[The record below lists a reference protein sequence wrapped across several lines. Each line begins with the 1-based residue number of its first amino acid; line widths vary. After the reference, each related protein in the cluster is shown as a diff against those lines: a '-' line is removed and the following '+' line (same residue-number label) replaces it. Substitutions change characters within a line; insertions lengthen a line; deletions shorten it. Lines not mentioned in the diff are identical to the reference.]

1 MSDASNFDFGKFI
14 PGFDFLQSL
23 VKGAGA
29 GANPL
34 GKTPQ
39 WVAPTVSIEEV
50 DKRITELKAV
60 QFWLEQNG
68 RALAATIQ
76 ALEVQR
82 MTLSTLKGM
91 NVSMSE
97 LAKSFSFPAMGAGE
111 QKEAQDQAPQNVF
124 SQAMDWTRAAAASA
138 QDFSRWAK
146 PQHTEGESAAATA
159 AAEASDPTAMQ
170 AQAELFKAH
179 ATQAPSQ
186 GAEAAHKA
194 QPQAEAAA
202 SSQEDAGQST
212 ADAAKEV
219 TEEMAA
225 VQKAAVG
232 QAMQWWG
239 ALTQQFQ
246 QIAAKAVAEPV
257 SHQAMEA
264 AQRAG
269 DMASNLAKTAVQ
281 TATAATE
288 KMVASGTAAV
298 AKASANVQ
306 AASTAAA
313 NVAAHAGAN
322 VGAKSSKPAATQG
335 AAKPAAKSAVK
346 PVAKAAAKPAVKP
359 DAKPAAKAAA
369 KRAAAPAAAKPVAKA
384 AAKTA
389 KAVKTT
395 VSAGRGR
402 AKG

>member
-1 MSDASNFDFGKFI
+1 M
-14 PGFDFLQSL
+14 
-23 VKGAGA
+23 
-29 GANPL
+29 
-34 GKTPQ
+34 
-39 WVAPTVSIEEV
+39 APTVSIEEV

-186 GAEAAHKA
+186 GAEAEHKA

-288 KMVASGTAAV
+288 KMVA
-298 AKASANVQ
+298 KASANVQ

-359 DAKPAAKAAA
+359 ADKSAA

>member
-186 GAEAAHKA
+186 GAEAEHKA

-288 KMVASGTAAV
+288 KMVA
-298 AKASANVQ
+298 KASANVQ

-313 NVAAHAGAN
+313 NVAAQAGVHAGAN

-335 AAKPAAKSAVK
+335 VAKPAAKSAVK
-346 PVAKAAAKPAVKP
+346 PVAKAAAKPAV
-359 DAKPAAKAAA
+359 KPAAKAAA

>member
-146 PQHTEGESAAATA
+146 PQHTEGEPAA

-288 KMVASGTAAV
+288 KMVA
-298 AKASANVQ
+298 KASANVQ

>member
-111 QKEAQDQAPQNVF
+111 QKEAPDQAPQNVF

-146 PQHTEGESAAATA
+146 PQHTEGESGAV

-212 ADAAKEV
+212 VDAAKEV

-288 KMVASGTAAV
+288 KMVA
-298 AKASANVQ
+298 KASANVQ

-313 NVAAHAGAN
+313 NVAAQAGVHA
-322 VGAKSSKPAATQG
+322 GAKSSKPAATQG

-346 PVAKAAAKPAVKP
+346 PAAKAAAKPAVKP

-369 KRAAAPAAAKPVAKA
+369 KRAAAPAAAKPVAK
-384 AAKTA
+384 TA

>member
-186 GAEAAHKA
+186 GAEAEHKA

-288 KMVASGTAAV
+288 KMVA
-298 AKASANVQ
+298 KASANVQ

-359 DAKPAAKAAA
+359 ADKSAA